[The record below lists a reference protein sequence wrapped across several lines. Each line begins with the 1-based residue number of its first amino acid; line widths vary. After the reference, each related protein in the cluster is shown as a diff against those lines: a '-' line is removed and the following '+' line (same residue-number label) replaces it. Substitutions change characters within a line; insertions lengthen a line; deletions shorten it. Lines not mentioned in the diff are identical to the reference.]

1 MPFLF
6 FFFLRGAESMLF
18 QLTKSLCLNVHPVKQ
33 AMIQADVG
41 VEFIAAYF
49 SLLGKVRS
57 SHPEHISL
65 GMAGD

>member
-1 MPFLF
+1 
-6 FFFLRGAESMLF
+6 MLF
-18 QLTKSLCLNVHPVKQ
+18 QLTKSLCSNVHPVKQ
-33 AMIQADVG
+33 AMLQADVG